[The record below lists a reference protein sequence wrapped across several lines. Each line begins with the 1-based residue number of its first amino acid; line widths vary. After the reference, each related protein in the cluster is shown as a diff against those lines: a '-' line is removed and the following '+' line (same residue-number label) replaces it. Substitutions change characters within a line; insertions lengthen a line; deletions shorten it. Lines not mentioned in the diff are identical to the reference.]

1 LHDGANLRHF
11 KGSDQYFL
19 YLEQLHF
26 SPTDLFISMKI
37 ELHRLY
43 FASLRYRSWSL
54 GQMADG
60 TEVRLVCRTEQDGVT
75 IGPNGDTQTLTIKAF
90 NEWDSKASSGV
101 DWRSKLD
108 AQKGAVLATELQN
121 NSCKLAK
128 WTLQALLAGSDQIKF
143 GYVSRANVFNSANH
157 VILGTQ
163 QYKPTE
169 FATNITLN
177 LDNAWGILRCI
188 VDHCMKQPPGKYL
201 LFKDPNKVIYPLVSP
216 PSKFQM

>member
-1 LHDGANLRHF
+1 
-11 KGSDQYFL
+11 
-19 YLEQLHF
+19 
-26 SPTDLFISMKI
+26 M
-37 ELHRLY
+37 
-43 FASLRYRSWSL
+43 
-54 GQMADG
+54 
-60 TEVRLVCRTEQDGVT
+60 
-75 IGPNGDTQTLTIKAF
+75 
-90 NEWDSKASSGV
+90 

-108 AQKGAVLATELQN
+108 TQKGAVLATELQN

-143 GYVSRANVFNSANH
+143 GYVCFLIKLDFRLIFSYVSRSNVRNSADH

-188 VDHCMKQPPGKYL
+188 IDACMKQPKGKYL
-201 LFKDPNKVIYPLVSP
+201 LMKDPNKVRFIITIMCACLDAIIVLNRNIFIHKSCPDRNHLVL
-216 PSKFQM
+216 